1 MKNFLNH
8 GRALGVTVGVSMAG
22 ATALAVIAAA
32 PGHADPIDLADPAD
46 NSFINSLGN
55 AGLPVPDV
63 ADPAALG
70 QSVCPM
76 LAQPGQNVADAA
88 AKVADASGMSLGPA
102 TMFTGIAISTFC
114 PGVVSSLGEGK
125 SPIPLGLLGL
135 G

>member
-1 MKNFLNH
+1 MNTFLPI
-8 GRALGVTVGVSMAG
+8 GISTAAAAL
-22 ATALAVIAAA
+22 LIAAA
-32 PGHADPIDLADPAD
+32 TPAHADPLIPIDPADPAG
-46 NSFINSLGN
+46 NSFVAALGD
-55 AGLPVPDV
+55 AGRPVPDV

-76 LAQPGQNVADAA
+76 LADPGQHVADAA

-114 PGVVSSLGEGK
+114 PGVVASLGEGR
-125 SPIPLGLLGL
+125 SPIPLDLLGL

>member
-1 MKNFLNH
+1 MKKFLTV
-8 GRALGVTVGVSMAG
+8 GTALGM
-22 ATALAVIAAA
+22 TALAVIVAA
-32 PGHADPIDLADPAD
+32 PSHADPAD
-46 NSFINSLGN
+46 NSFINSLGD

-76 LAQPGQNVADAA
+76 LAQPGQHVADAA

-114 PGVVSSLGEGK
+114 PGVVSAIGDGR
-125 SPIPLGLLGL
+125 SPLPLGLLGL